1 MVSLTRFCL
10 EDVCHRA
17 ACLSIARALLPEVGD
32 NVVSEPLTGCC
43 DQRLD
48 QRQRLEI
55 EVAKYVQEFPSIW
68 RAKTK
73 REHTYADF
81 SAI

>member
-1 MVSLTRFCL
+1 MQLEFPLGSQIKPVSSSGA
-10 EDVCHRA
+10 VC
-17 ACLSIARALLPEVGD
+17 EVGD

-43 DQRLD
+43 DQCLD

-55 EVAKYVQEFPSIW
+55 EVAKYVQEFPPIW

-73 REHTYADF
+73 RENTYADV
-81 SAI
+81 SAIE